1 MITIRSSADVSEPT
15 LISLEATLTTPH
27 GRYAIS
33 SDGAVA
39 DFSSS
44 LADGL
49 FGAIS
54 WPQSRLRLAPRVVLD
69 QQIFLPHDNSA
80 VAIAWQLRGE
90 GLMPIHLSV
99 APFFAACAPRSYRDS
114 GFRVQSDEEGGRL
127 AWLPN
132 VLGPQII
139 ADSNGRYIDKPARS
153 TPSINSGNLVAPGSF
168 EFELSCRPSV
178 LIISKDAVTG
188 MQRNHGMGVF
198 LAGLLPRN
206 CSSKNHF
213 VRSAPTISRP
223 GRLLA
228 A

>member
-90 GLMPIHLSV
+90 GVMPIHLSV
-99 APFFAACAPRSYRDS
+99 APFFAACAPAPIGAVDFASN
-114 GFRVQSDEEGGRL
+114 QTKKEGGSPGCRMCSVRKSSRIATAATSTNLRDQPLRLIAGIWWRL
-127 AWLPN
+127 A
-132 VLGPQII
+132 
-139 ADSNGRYIDKPARS
+139 ASNS
-153 TPSINSGNLVAPGSF
+153 N
-168 EFELSCRPSV
+168 
-178 LIISKDAVTG
+178 
-188 MQRNHGMGVF
+188 
-198 LAGLLPRN
+198 
-206 CSSKNHF
+206 
-213 VRSAPTISRP
+213 
-223 GRLLA
+223 
-228 A
+228 